1 MPRKKLSDKLV
12 QSVQSPKTGRLTLTD
27 TLEAGLDLRVTETDA
42 RSWSVRVWTG
52 PADKRVQ
59 RRITLGHPRERDGF
73 PVLSLAAARQGARD
87 IKQAAAEGR
96 PLVPGDGLKG
106 AMTWGALTENYLKSI
121 EGKKRPSTVQQLTRI
136 LRHDDLAAWRER
148 PAVSIT
154 ADDVRAVRD
163 HIHDD
168 RGSPVQSTC
177 VLRAISGLG
186 TWATEEGK
194 LNVSPARDV
203 KARGKA
209 NERDRILSDDEIAI
223 FWRVCDAIGYP
234 YGKIGQLLLLTATR
248 LCETAQLPW
257 DELNLDFRVWYIQ
270 RTKPGRPLTLH
281 LSRPALAILRE
292 LAEQRANVPALAASP
307 FVFTSA
313 KGGRIESFTR
323 MRELFSEGMLKETG
337 KAPDF
342 TAHDLRRT
350 AATTMAR
357 LGAAPHTVELI
368 LNHAKRETIGGPVAR
383 IYNQFEYESERA
395 EALDK
400 LGEFITA
407 LASPRVVP
415 LRRA

>member
-1 MPRKKLSDKLV
+1 MQNGMLEVYEEPGL
-12 QSVQSPKTGRLTLTD
+12 QSVAKATATPAESSRRASGYGCRVPNSAPGSSVATVPE
-27 TLEAGLDLRVTETDA
+27 EASASTSVELKNVQWSADA
-42 RSWSVRVWTG
+42 APSSAASCTPG
-52 PADKRVQ
+52 P
-59 RRITLGHPRERDGF
+59 
-73 PVLSLAAARQGARD
+73 
-87 IKQAAAEGR
+87 
-96 PLVPGDGLKG
+96 
-106 AMTWGALTENYLKSI
+106 
-121 EGKKRPSTVQQLTRI
+121 RPSWF
-136 LRHDDLAAWRER
+136 AWIRGSSPRER

-257 DELNLDFRVWYIQ
+257 DELNLDFRVWYLQ